1 MAGDAFSK
9 LKSSI
14 NRGMTAINVNTS
26 ASMEKARI
34 KTQIETIEN
43 EVQRMIGA
51 IGEAMYLMYAKGD
64 HDYAKLDDHL
74 AVIKQKKDEIEALKA
89 EIDAVD
95 ERKSQILGSNA
106 QENLEVPAAPVA
118 MVNQQCP
125 GCGTPFQEGAKFC
138 RKCGTKLQ

>member
-9 LKSSI
+9 LKSSL
-14 NRGMTAINVNTS
+14 NRSMTAINVNTS

-34 KTQIETIEN
+34 KTQIETIEA
-43 EVQRMIGA
+43 EAKRMIDA

-64 HDYAKLDDHL
+64 HDYAKLDQHL
-74 AVIKQKKDEIEALKA
+74 EVIHQKKQEIEALKA
-89 EIDAVD
+89 EYDAVD
-95 ERKSQILGSNA
+95 ERKSQILGSNVSEA
-106 QENLEVPAAPVA
+106 TEIPSAVA

-125 GCGTPFQEGAKFC
+125 NCGNPVSEGAKFC